1 MTSPRIEQ
9 FKKLVE
15 IEPSEITFF
24 GLGRACMDEG
34 YFEEAAEAFRKAIE
48 LKPDYTAVY
57 LLLGES
63 LQHLNRPEEAM
74 QVYEQGVQVGERTRD
89 EIPKHKMEK
98 RLKRLK
104 KGGASSSEPQEEQ
117 TDS

>member
-1 MTSPRIEQ
+1 MASSRIEQ

-34 YFEEAAEAFRKAIE
+34 YFEEATEAFRKAIE

-63 LQHLNRPEEAM
+63 LQHLNRLEEAT
-74 QVYEQGVQVGERTRD
+74 QVYEQGIQVGEKTHD

-104 KGGASSSEPQEEQ
+104 KGEASSNEEKEE
-117 TDS
+117 